1 MEDNKRMNRRKF
13 LKLVSLGTGATILG
27 ACSAAAPAPQSA
39 ATSSGAP
46 AAAGGAT
53 TAPVTSA
60 TEAAATAAPSG
71 ATAAAAT
78 APAATATAAGTAG
91 MQGPIPYPPGQV
103 VAGGRAPKLFNLD
116 QMMVYK
122 KLDKYTEPDDIA
134 KAVQAGTLPPVEKR
148 LPDTPQVIPN
158 SFFSDGPGNYGGVMR
173 DVWASPTEGWNW
185 GAGVS
190 QGYFGINSIVI
201 EELVKT
207 GPMWT
212 RGDKL
217 EPVPNLAKD
226 WQWSSDGMS
235 LTMNLVKGIKWSDGQ
250 PFTADDVM
258 FTWNDLILDPGV
270 VRAPSKRSTWQ
281 IGGKD
286 INLEKVDD
294 YTIKWTFPVAK
305 PTYKLFDMNENY
317 FVIAPAHVH
326 KPLHP
331 KYNKNTDYQKFQD
344 DLPPNALPVVTMG
357 PWVPVDYKTDELMVF
372 RRNPYYWKVDESGK
386 QLPYLNEIVFEKAAT
401 GVIRTGKVMAGACDH
416 TNVENPSTYREVAT
430 RAQDPKAPFRLE
442 WGPETLGFSLLI
454 NQSLN
459 FGTTD
464 TRTKEL
470 RKLFRDVKFRRA
482 LTQAI
487 DRDGIAK
494 SVAEG
499 PFFRAWPG
507 GLYPGSQFFDR
518 DSTVYYPFSPD
529 TSKALLAEL
538 GFKDKDS
545 NGILKWPSG
554 PLAGQQL
561 VVGLVAG
568 QDAEGVGTIAEA
580 LGTLFKQIGIQVNYR
595 QLQGN
600 AMSQLNTNG
609 QWDMQVSRVGQEWG
623 VPNVRYRDI
632 APLALEAP
640 VFSRAGQG
648 VDRPLQDFEKQ
659 MVDVVQKFAAEP
671 DSAKQKELMKQYQKL
686 HTENVYTLGVVIG
699 RYALGMS
706 KTIKNVPVGCPAFYY
721 QWDYDN
727 FIPEQFW
734 VAKGDQGKV
743 PETRPNVIPTFKKA

>member
-1 MEDNKRMNRRKF
+1 MDDEKRISRRKF
-13 LKLVSLGTGATILG
+13 LKFVGVGTGAVVLT
-27 ACSAAAPAPQSA
+27 ACSAAAPAADSA
-39 ATSSGAP
+39 AT
-46 AAAGGAT
+46 AAGAATSAAT
-53 TAPVTSA
+53 TAPVT
-60 TEAAATAAPSG
+60 AATTA
-71 ATAAAAT
+71 AAAAT
-78 APAATATAAGTAG
+78 AVGVTATTADVTTAPAGG
-91 MQGPIPYPPGQV
+91 VQGPIPYPEGQII
-103 VAGGRAPKLFNLD
+103 AGGRAPKLFNLD
-116 QMMVYK
+116 QIAVYK
-122 KLDKYTEPDDIA
+122 KLDKYSEPDYIA
-134 KAVQAGTLPPVEKR
+134 KAVQAGKLPSVDKR
-148 LPDTPQVIPN
+148 LPETPQVIPN
-158 SFFSDGPGNYGGVMR
+158 AFFSDGPGVYGGVLR
-173 DVWASPTEGWNW
+173 DVWAAPTEGWNW

-190 QGYFGINSIVI
+190 QGYFGINSIVV

-207 GPMWT
+207 GPMWL

-217 EPVPNLAKD
+217 EPLPNLAKD

-250 PFTADDVM
+250 PFTADDVL
-258 FTWNDLILDPGV
+258 FTWNDLILDPNV
-270 VRAPSKRSTWQ
+270 VRANSKRSSWQ

-305 PTYKLFDMNENY
+305 PAYKLFDMNENY
-317 FVIAPAHVH
+317 FLVAPAHIQ

-344 DLPPNALPVVTMG
+344 DLPPNTLPVVTMG
-357 PWVPVDYKTDELMVF
+357 PWIPVDYKTDELMIF

-386 QLPYLNEIVFEKAAT
+386 QLPYLDEVVFEHAST
-401 GVIRTGKVMAGACDH
+401 GVVRTGKVIAGACDH
-416 TNVENPSTYREVAT
+416 TNVENPSTFNEVAT
-430 RAQDPKAPFRLE
+430 KAQDPNAVFRVE

-464 TRTKEL
+464 DRTKEL
-470 RKLFRDVKFRRA
+470 RKLFRDAKFRRA

-507 GLYPGSQFFDR
+507 GLYPGSQFFDAA
-518 DSTVYYPFSPD
+518 STVYYPFSLD

-538 GFKDKDS
+538 GFKEKDS

-554 PLAGQQL
+554 PLAGQPL
-561 VVGLVAG
+561 VIGLVAG

-580 LGTLFKQIGIQVNYR
+580 VSALYKQVGIQVNYR

-600 AMSQLNTNG
+600 AMADLNTNG
-609 QWDMQVSRVGQEWG
+609 QWDMQVSRMGQEWG
-623 VPNVRYRDI
+623 IPNVRSRDI
-632 APLALEAP
+632 APIALEAP
-640 VFSRAGQG
+640 VFSRAGAG

-659 MVDVVQKFAAEP
+659 MVDLVQKFAAES

-686 HTENVYTLGVVIG
+686 HTENVYTLGVIIS
-699 RYALGMS
+699 RYGLGMS
-706 KTIKNVPVGCPAFYY
+706 KTIKNVPIGCPAFFY

-734 VAKGDQGKV
+734 IAQADQSKV
-743 PETRPNVIPTFKKA
+743 PETRPNVIPTYKA